1 MQARQVVMMGNI
13 ENRQLL
19 QGQVMDG
26 MRHVLFDRRL
36 EVHVPESRNGS
47 WGRTTSEEPR
57 TRRNA

>member
-13 ENRQLL
+13 ENRQSL

-36 EVHVPESRNGS
+36 EVHVPESRNGG
-47 WGRTTSEEPR
+47 WQ
-57 TRRNA
+57 NYI